1 VASELDDVAGL
12 VRGEE
17 QPALPNRLLE
27 RLRALVEALGARAQR
42 VVLELGRMA
51 RFGAAISLALLRP
64 PWRVRRLVW
73 EVFYTGVLS
82 LAIVCASGFTV
93 GMVLALQGYNTLVR
107 FGAEQSLGAVVGL
120 SLIRELGPVLTGLL
134 VAGRAGSAMA
144 AQIGMMVST
153 EQIDGMRTLAVD
165 PVHYVVMPKALAM
178 SLAMPLL
185 SALFIVTAVFGGYLV
200 GVKLLGVDGG
210 TYLTSLENAVEFG
223 DDVLGSL
230 LKALVFGL
238 LVGLVATY
246 RGYTT
251 ERSSQGVSASTTS
264 TVVTASVCILVA
276 DYVITA
282 LWGV

>member
-12 VRGEE
+12 VRPDGAR
-17 QPALPNRLLE
+17 ALPRRALE
-27 RLRALVEALGARAQR
+27 RLRALVEALGARSQR
-42 VVLELGRMA
+42 GLLGLGRMA
-51 RFGAAISLALLRP
+51 SFGGAIVLAAARP

-73 EVFYTGVLS
+73 EIFDTGVLS
-82 LAIVCASGFTV
+82 VAIVGASGLTV

-134 VAGRAGSAMA
+134 VTGRAGSAMA

-165 PVHYVVMPKALAM
+165 PIHYVVMPKALAM

-185 SALFIVTAVFGGYLV
+185 SALFIVAAVFGGYLV

-210 TYLTSLENAVEFG
+210 IYLTSLENAVEFG

-230 LKALVFGL
+230 LKAWVFGL